1 MSKVSYIILNM
12 FDVIF
17 VTTENCELCSK
28 ALDKIKK
35 IRLLINPKVVN
46 VENDYQEFLLR
57 VPVVIYKDRI
67 LDEGQISL
75 ITILKKLIFRAS
87 LEKLFLI
94 C

>member
-1 MSKVSYIILNM
+1 MSKVAYIILNM

-35 IRLLINPKVVN
+35 IRLLINLQVVN
-46 VENDYQEFLLR
+46 VENDYQEYLLR
-57 VPVVIYKDRI
+57 VPVVIYKGRI

-75 ITILKKLIFRAS
+75 IRILKKLIFR
-87 LEKLFLI
+87 I
-94 C
+94 

>member
-57 VPVVIYKDRI
+57 VPVVIYKERI

-75 ITILKKLIFRAS
+75 ITILKKLIFR
-87 LEKLFLI
+87 I
-94 C
+94 

>member
-1 MSKVSYIILNM
+1 M

-35 IRLLINPKVVN
+35 IRLLINLQVVN
-46 VENDYQEFLLR
+46 VENDYQEYLLR
-57 VPVVIYKDRI
+57 VPVVIYKGRI

-75 ITILKKLIFRAS
+75 IRILKKLIFR
-87 LEKLFLI
+87 I
-94 C
+94 